1 MKELIFKIKRIIRIW
16 KYSWRNEIYFI
27 KSAFHELCYKLSV
40 ELCYGTHPVSYFCSI
55 KTAGPLKDCDLDC
68 LKCYPRKVIFNGKT
82 HKYMVKINYALE
94 WFQES
99 SSSKLWQWRII
110 LNLWQLIMIFVETRC
125 RRTDL
130 WKVLHKWICLIVS
143 SRVHCR

>member
-16 KYSWRNEIYFI
+16 KDTWRNEIYFI
-27 KSAFHELCYKLSV
+27 KGVFHEFCYKLSE
-40 ELCYGTHPVSYFCSI
+40 ELFYGTPPVSYFCSI
-55 KTAGPLKDCDLDC
+55 EPASPSRDCDLDC

-130 WKVLHKWICLIVS
+130 WKVLHKWTCLIVS